1 MAAIRKLT
9 SFSVCLQCVF
19 DCTIGSGK
27 LLKRN
32 WPFAV
37 LGPRL
42 PWVKGQSRAAG
53 SQRVAKGALRRWHPH
68 GPKLLSRIFGM
79 CKL

>member
-1 MAAIRKLT
+1 MAAIKKLT

-27 LLKRN
+27 LLKWN

-37 LGPRL
+37 LGSRL
-42 PWVKGQSRAAG
+42 PLNVNPGQRGRGVSRG
-53 SQRVAKGALRRWHPH
+53 VALSGIRT
-68 GPKLLSRIFGM
+68 GPNY
-79 CKL
+79 